1 MESNGKNKFEPIF
14 KLTKGVEPVIIDKDI
29 IDIFFG
35 GDVRV

>member
-29 IDIFFG
+29 IDIFFSE
-35 GDVRV
+35 RVGV